1 MEKKSCCCSA
11 ETEASLDGTK
21 KTIRHGEDKK
31 RLTTRLSKIEGQIRG
46 IKNMVDSDAYCTD
59 ILTQVSAARS
69 ALESLSMEILKNHI
83 KGCVKRDLKDDKDEV
98 IDELIWTLQKLK

>member
-1 MEKKSCCCSA
+1 MNENNCCCSKSA
-11 ETEASLDGTK
+11 AAQTDGTK
-21 KTIRHGEDKK
+21 KTLRQDDDKK
-31 RLTTRLSKIEGQIRG
+31 RLSARLSKIEGQIRG

-83 KGCVKRDLKDDKDEV
+83 NCCVKRDLKDGKDEV

>member
-11 ETEASLDGTK
+11 EADASIDGTK
-21 KTIRHGEDKK
+21 KTIRHDEDKK

-83 KGCVKRDLKDDKDEV
+83 NGCVKRDLKEGKDEV

>member
-1 MEKKSCCCSA
+1 MEENSCCCA
-11 ETEASLDGTK
+11 ETETGTK
-21 KTIRHGEDKK
+21 KTVRQVDDKK

-46 IKNMVDSDAYCTD
+46 IKNMVESDAYCTD

-83 KGCVKRDLKDDKDEV
+83 NGCVKRDLKDGKDEV

>member
-1 MEKKSCCCSA
+1 
-11 ETEASLDGTK
+11 
-21 KTIRHGEDKK
+21 
-31 RLTTRLSKIEGQIRG
+31 
-46 IKNMVDSDAYCTD
+46 MVESDAYCTD

-83 KGCVKRDLKDDKDEV
+83 NGCVKRDLKDGKDEV

>member
-1 MEKKSCCCSA
+1 MEKNSCCCSK
-11 ETEASLDGTK
+11 ELTVSEDGNK
-21 KTIRHGEDKK
+21 KTVRLDEDKK
-31 RLTTRLSKIEGQIRG
+31 KLTTRLSKIEGQIRG

-83 KGCVKRDLKDDKDEV
+83 NGCVKRDLKEGKDEV

>member
-11 ETEASLDGTK
+11 KAEDSLDGTK

>member
-1 MEKKSCCCSA
+1 MEKKSCCCSIDSTA
-11 ETEASLDGTK
+11 PAGGK
-21 KTIRHGEDKK
+21 KTIRHDEDKK

-83 KGCVKRDLKDDKDEV
+83 NGCVKRDLKDGKDEV

>member
-1 MEKKSCCCSA
+1 MKEKTCCCSKA
-11 ETEASLDGTK
+11 PDDVTK
-21 KTIRHGEDKK
+21 KTIRPDEDKK
-31 RLTTRLSKIEGQIRG
+31 RLITRLSKIEGQIRG

-83 KGCVKRDLKDDKDEV
+83 NGCVKRDLKEGKDEV

>member
-1 MEKKSCCCSA
+1 MEKKSCCCSDEPA
-11 ETEASLDGTK
+11 DTGDGTK
-21 KTIRHGEDKK
+21 KTVRHDEDKK
-31 RLTTRLSKIEGQIRG
+31 RLVTRLSKIEGQIRG

-83 KGCVKRDLKDDKDEV
+83 NGCVKRDLKDGKDEV

>member
-11 ETEASLDGTK
+11 EAETSIDGTK

>member
-1 MEKKSCCCSA
+1 MEKKSCCCSEKTTA
-11 ETEASLDGTK
+11 PLDGTK
-21 KTIRHGEDKK
+21 KTVRHDEDKK

-59 ILTQVSAARS
+59 ILTQVSAVRS

-83 KGCVKRDLKDDKDEV
+83 NGCVKRDLKDGKDEV

>member
-1 MEKKSCCCSA
+1 MNENNCCCSKRA
-11 ETEASLDGTK
+11 AAQTDGTK
-21 KTIRHGEDKK
+21 KTLRQDEDKK
-31 RLTTRLSKIEGQIRG
+31 RLSARLSKIEGQIRG

-83 KGCVKRDLKDDKDEV
+83 NGCVKRDLKDGKDEV

>member
-11 ETEASLDGTK
+11 ETEASPDGTK

>member
-1 MEKKSCCCSA
+1 MEEKSCCCA
-11 ETEASLDGTK
+11 ETETGTK
-21 KTIRHGEDKK
+21 KTVRQVDDKK
-31 RLTTRLSKIEGQIRG
+31 RLITRLSKIEGQIRG
-46 IKNMVDSDAYCTD
+46 IKNMVESDAYCTD

-83 KGCVKRDLKDDKDEV
+83 NGCVKRDLKDGKDEV

>member
-83 KGCVKRDLKDDKDEV
+83 NGCVKRDLKEGKDEV

>member
-1 MEKKSCCCSA
+1 MEEKSCCCA
-11 ETEASLDGTK
+11 ETETGTK
-21 KTIRHGEDKK
+21 KTVRQVDDKK

-46 IKNMVDSDAYCTD
+46 IKNMVESDAYCTD

-83 KGCVKRDLKDDKDEV
+83 NGCVKRDLKDGKDEV

>member
-11 ETEASLDGTK
+11 EAEASPDGTK